1 MKRFFA
7 ALLAAL
13 MVFSL
18 VTIPAVAEGEVVFEV
33 PTVNAQPGDTVSIP
47 VTLTGSNFE
56 CHAMNMNVQ
65 YDAEALTLN
74 SATEGD
80 AISGATMKVLD
91 TESELGKVKLGL
103 LYAYDGM
110 TAGGTLFTMNFTVNE
125 NATGNAALTINVVTF
140 ANMPAGSTTAT
151 PIAYIANNGA
161 VVVGQPETP
170 IPETDTPAPE
180 TPIPETPAP
189 GEEMTLDEALNVQG
203 GTLHFENDAVYPFV
217 VENDY
222 VKSSNQG
229 QGSTQ
234 PGVTTTV
241 NLAASKLLS
250 FNYKVSS
257 EANWDYVFVSIDG
270 TIVAPTDA
278 DSKYIL
284 SGDRA
289 AEWLNYTY
297 IVPEGEHTVT
307 IGYRKD
313 SSGDRL
319 DDTAWLDEIQFMDI
333 VNVTGVEFSQDAL
346 TMPLART
353 AQLEWTVLPAD
364 AANKNVTFASDNT
377 EIATVNA
384 SGLVTSVAPG
394 TVNITVTTVDG
405 GFTDVIA
412 VTVEEA
418 VAVTEIVIAPAA
430 ITIPVTTSVTETL
443 VANVIPENAT
453 DTTVAWTS
461 EDETIA
467 TVSVNGQIKGIAPGT
482 VTINATSANGVTGT
496 CEVTV
501 VAPEDFPGLDSINF
515 TSMNP
520 LPYDNLE
527 VGIGPGYGGTPVL
540 IRRGNTNTLTYTYAT
555 GFSINVEAGQ
565 KIYFNTYWYGGTPGG
580 SNDPNRKDTFMTLYD
595 SEFNYLDHNDDGA
608 SFGISPYSGI
618 EYVFETAGTYYVVV
632 TPYNHASNNGNGKG
646 LVEMHAA
653 EVLPTEIETIELADF
668 SMFAGTNTNIIDRA
682 VFTPAEYE
690 ISDFVFTS
698 SNEAVAS
705 IDADGKVHA
714 LAEGTTTITITD
726 NVSGATASAVLTVN
740 EISEDDYARV
750 VLHVD
755 AGESGVFQDGSGY
768 QMLLDA
774 DATAYGNEI
783 PAQGPLT
790 TGGNAPAGLYDIFE
804 YKIPENADGI
814 LTTSNIVVSGMDY
827 VLVPAGT
834 YDWCITNPTPGDRIW
849 IASDSGSIGGRA
861 NDYTFEAGNTY
872 TFTVSL
878 DGQYDRT
885 DITVTPGI
893 EEPTPTAT
901 PAITP
906 TPTPAPTPDPGA
918 TGWGFETDPFAEGW
932 TIRDDD
938 GDGYNWEWMDAS
950 DSDYNVYEGTHCMAS
965 ASYQNSAFGGGTA
978 LNPDNWLISPAFT
991 AGSTV
996 TFWYAGQD
1004 PSYSAEPFGVY
1015 VIANGTTSAELGHFT
1030 ASDTYQQGSVDISDF
1045 AGQTV
1050 QVAFRH
1056 YNITDM
1062 FRLNLDLVEVS
1073 GGGSTP
1079 NTPVPPT
1086 ENPVTPEP
1094 GTVTGWGF
1102 ETDPFAEGWT
1112 VRDDDGDGFNWE
1124 WIESATGYYNIYEG
1138 THCMSSVSYDNETNT
1153 ALTPDN
1159 WLISPEFVAGS
1170 TVTFWYAGQDPD
1182 YAAEPFG
1189 VYVIA
1194 NGTASAELGH
1204 FTASDTYQQG
1214 SVDISDF
1221 AGQTVQVAFRH
1232 YNITD
1237 MFRLNLDLVEVSGG
1251 GETPTENPVTPVPPT
1266 TIPEPT
1272 LVPHD
1277 VTFSAAAPA
1286 SVAAGEEFQV
1296 AVNIGGVIDYE
1307 AHVLNLRLDY
1317 DTDAFEYLHDEPGAV
1332 MNQMIENSGTA
1343 ILDGFSIPG
1352 SIRFGAM
1359 MPNAGFTAYGTLFT
1373 LTFRAKADAV
1383 NGEHNFDLNVVEFNN
1398 FPMGGT
1404 STPIEHTD
1412 VDAIVEVTGGSTVTP
1427 TPTEVPTPTPGPG
1440 SDLDEAMNVAGGTLH
1455 FTTDGDYPWIVEET
1469 WGKSTNINVASSTS
1483 TVSTTVT
1490 AAAGDILQFDFRSFG
1505 EGSGD
1510 TVWDGLHLFIDG
1522 TEVAKW
1528 NRVETWTTYAV
1539 ELTAGEHTVTW
1550 TYQKDSSVDKEG
1562 DYANVDNV
1570 YVGAP
1575 VVPTSIEVENVTVP
1589 AGRRA
1594 TVAYTVLPAEAFNKN
1609 VTFSIANTAIATV
1622 NENGVVVGVAE
1633 GTTTVTVTSVA
1644 DPTVSGSATVTVTES
1659 LPTVN
1664 LEGYI
1669 AFDPEG
1675 TSGIWGGFAD
1685 YDPSVIE
1692 NFGTMGSTFGGAF
1705 AGGNVY
1711 GFMYDSDTNDTRFY
1725 IMDADTH
1732 QVAYP
1737 GTSAGRVVV
1746 AMAYNHAEG
1755 EMYAIAENDADGRS
1769 IYTVN
1774 LATGTL
1780 TEVAA
1785 LNAGAETIMTLAI
1798 DGSGNAYGLSYEATN
1813 AVLYSINL
1821 TNGNCTAIGGTG
1833 HGLEYVQSTVWDHN
1847 TNQLFWA
1854 QYSKV
1859 DNDKGQLFVIDPATG
1874 AATLCGTIGTGAE
1887 VTVLYTKNNMPVA
1900 PIEVPE
1906 YDVIFVDG
1914 LTNEPIPGGYTVE
1927 AGTILDEADF
1937 PTPPEHEGYVFTGWD
1952 YNGAPVYSDLTI
1964 KARYRDPSATT
1975 ATISL
1980 TVGDVWGDGSGY
1992 QMLLDA
1998 DATAFGNEIPA
2009 EGPLTQSGNAPAGL
2023 YDAFEYKIPVNA
2035 DGSTTTSNIV
2045 INNTVTIEVPAGTY
2059 DWCIANPTPGDRIWI
2074 ASAQG
2079 NIGGR
2084 ADDYE
2089 FEAGYTYNFTVYLL
2103 GQNDA
2108 TDVEII
2114 PGGGETPVITDSP
2127 TPVITNSP
2135 TPEPPTDTPEPGDET
2150 PTPEIPT
2157 DAPTPEIP
2165 TDVPEP
2171 VTPAP
2176 GDVIF
2181 SVGGVHYVAAGSQV
2195 NVDLTI
2201 NGEYEANGMNIWVQ
2215 YDAENLTLNNVE
2227 NGEIMNAI
2235 GNLGGMNILDFT
2247 SIPGSVR
2254 LGSMLPTDP
2263 VSGSGTIFTM
2273 NFTVAEGLED
2283 GTELPIEIL
2292 VKEFFNMPVGGEN
2305 TPIAFFAENGAIVV
2319 GSEPIVTDEPGV
2331 TDEPT
2336 AVPTDAPNPPI
2347 TGAMSLIGVGI
2358 AAIVA
2363 SAGVVIFRKKEED

>member
-170 IPETDTPAPE
+170 IPETPIPETPAPE

-203 GTLHFENDAVYPFV
+203 GTLHFENDADYPFV

-229 QGSTQ
+229 QRNTQ

-241 NLAASKLLS
+241 NLTASKLLS

-270 TIVAPTDA
+270 TVVAPTDA

-333 VNVTGVEFSQDAL
+333 VNVTGVEFSQETL

-377 EIATVNA
+377 EVATVNK

-394 TVNITVTTVDG
+394 TANITVTTVDG

-565 KIYFNTYWYGGTPGG
+565 KIYFNTYWYGGTPGD

-668 SMFAGTNTNIIDRA
+668 SMFTGTNTNIIDRA
-682 VFTPAEYE
+682 VFTPEEYE

-726 NVSGATASAVLTVN
+726 NVSNATASAVLTVN
-740 EISEDDYARV
+740 EISEDDYAMI
-750 VLHVD
+750 VLNVN
-755 AGESGVFQDGSGY
+755 AGETGVFQDGSGY

-790 TGGNAPAGLYDIFE
+790 QSGNAPAGLYDIFE

-849 IASDSGSIGGRA
+849 IASSQGNIGGRA

-893 EEPTPTAT
+893 EQPTPTAT

-950 DSDYNVYEGTHCMAS
+950 GSNYNVYEGTHCMAS

-1004 PSYSAEPFGVY
+1004 PNYAAEPFGVY
-1015 VIANGTTSAELGHFT
+1015 VIANGTTSDELGHFT
-1030 ASDTYQQGSVDISDF
+1030 ASNTYQQGSVDISAY
-1045 AGQTV
+1045 AGETV

-1056 YNITDM
+1056 YGVTDM

-1073 GGGSTP
+1073 GGG
-1079 NTPVPPT
+1079 
-1086 ENPVTPEP
+1086 TPEP
-1094 GTVTGWGF
+1094 
-1102 ETDPFAEGWT
+1102 
-1112 VRDDDGDGFNWE
+1112 
-1124 WIESATGYYNIYEG
+1124 
-1138 THCMSSVSYDNETNT
+1138 
-1153 ALTPDN
+1153 
-1159 WLISPEFVAGS
+1159 
-1170 TVTFWYAGQDPD
+1170 
-1182 YAAEPFG
+1182 
-1189 VYVIA
+1189 
-1194 NGTASAELGH
+1194 
-1204 FTASDTYQQG
+1204 
-1214 SVDISDF
+1214 
-1221 AGQTVQVAFRH
+1221 
-1232 YNITD
+1232 
-1237 MFRLNLDLVEVSGG
+1237 
-1251 GETPTENPVTPVPPT
+1251 PTENPVTPVPPT

-1272 LVPHD
+1272 LVPLD

-1373 LTFRAKADAV
+1373 LTFRAKADAA

-1427 TPTEVPTPTPGPG
+1427 TPTEVPTPTPGPV

-1505 EGSGD
+1505 EGFGD

-1539 ELTAGEHTVTW
+1539 ELTAGEHTITW

-1644 DPTVSGSATVTVTES
+1644 DPTVSGSATVTVTEA

-1725 IMDADTH
+1725 IMNADTH

-1755 EMYAIAENDADGRS
+1755 EMYAVAANDADGRS
-1769 IYTVN
+1769 LYTVN

-1798 DGSGNAYGLSYEATN
+1798 DGSGNAYGLSYAATN

-1859 DNDKGQLFVIDPATG
+1859 ENDKGQLFVIDPATG
-1874 AATLCGTIGTGAE
+1874 AATLCGTIGSGAE

-2059 DWCIANPTPGDRIWI
+2059 DWCITNPTPGDRIWI

-2157 DAPTPEIP
+2157 DTPAPIE
-2165 TDVPEP
+2165 
-2171 VTPAP
+2171 TPAP

-2195 NVDLTI
+2195 SVDLTI

-2215 YDAENLTLNNVE
+2215 YDAEKLTLNSVDE
-2227 NGEIMNAI
+2227 GEIMKAI
-2235 GNLGGMNILDFT
+2235 KDLGGMNILDFQ

-2263 VSGSGTIFTM
+2263 VSGSGKIFTM

-2283 GTELPIEIL
+2283 GTEMPIEIL

-2305 TPIAFFAENGAIVV
+2305 TPIAFFAENGSIVV

>member
-170 IPETDTPAPE
+170 VPETPIPETPAPE

-203 GTLHFENDAVYPFV
+203 GTLHFENDADYPFV

-229 QGSTQ
+229 QRNTQ

-241 NLAASKLLS
+241 NLTASKLLS

-319 DDTAWLDEIQFMDI
+319 DDTAWLDEIQFTDI

-377 EIATVNA
+377 EVATVNA
-384 SGLVTSVAPG
+384 SGLVTGVAPG
-394 TVNITVTTVDG
+394 TANITVTTVDG

-515 TSMNP
+515 TNMNP

-565 KIYFNTYWYGGTPGG
+565 KIYFNTYWYGGTPGD

-668 SMFAGTNTNIIDRA
+668 SMFTGTNTNIVNRA
-682 VFTPAEYE
+682 VFTPEEYE

-705 IDADGKVHA
+705 IDADGKVYA

-726 NVSGATASAVLTVN
+726 NVSNATASAVLTVN
-740 EISEDDYARV
+740 EISEDDYAMI
-750 VLHVD
+750 VLNVN
-755 AGESGVFQDGSGY
+755 AGETGVFQDGSGY

-790 TGGNAPAGLYDIFE
+790 QSGNAPAGLYDVFE

-893 EEPTPTAT
+893 EQPTPTAT

-950 DSDYNVYEGTHCMAS
+950 GSNYNVYEGTHCMAS
-965 ASYQNSAFGGGTA
+965 ASFQNNPFGGGTA

-1004 PSYSAEPFGVY
+1004 PNYSAEPFGVY
-1015 VIANGTTSAELGHFT
+1015 VIANGTTSDELGHFT
-1030 ASDTYQQGSVDISDF
+1030 ASNTYQQGSVDISAY

-1056 YNITDM
+1056 YGITDM

-1073 GGGSTP
+1073 GGG
-1079 NTPVPPT
+1079 
-1086 ENPVTPEP
+1086 TPEP
-1094 GTVTGWGF
+1094 
-1102 ETDPFAEGWT
+1102 
-1112 VRDDDGDGFNWE
+1112 
-1124 WIESATGYYNIYEG
+1124 
-1138 THCMSSVSYDNETNT
+1138 
-1153 ALTPDN
+1153 
-1159 WLISPEFVAGS
+1159 
-1170 TVTFWYAGQDPD
+1170 
-1182 YAAEPFG
+1182 
-1189 VYVIA
+1189 
-1194 NGTASAELGH
+1194 
-1204 FTASDTYQQG
+1204 
-1214 SVDISDF
+1214 
-1221 AGQTVQVAFRH
+1221 
-1232 YNITD
+1232 
-1237 MFRLNLDLVEVSGG
+1237 
-1251 GETPTENPVTPVPPT
+1251 PTENPVTPVPPT

-1272 LVPHD
+1272 LVPLD

-1373 LTFRAKADAV
+1373 LTFRAKADAA

-1505 EGSGD
+1505 EGFGD

-1644 DPTVSGSATVTVTES
+1644 DPTVSGSATVTVTEA

-1711 GFMYDSDTNDTRFY
+1711 GFMYNSDTNDTRFY
-1725 IMDADTH
+1725 IMNADTH

-1737 GTSAGRVVV
+1737 GTSAGRTVV

-1755 EMYAIAENDADGRS
+1755 EMYAIAANDADGRS

-1785 LNAGAETIMTLAI
+1785 LNAGADTIMTLAI
-1798 DGSGNAYGLSYEATN
+1798 DGSGNAYGLSYEANN

-1833 HGLEYVQSTVWDHN
+1833 HGLEYVQATVWDHN

-1859 DNDKGQLFVIDPATG
+1859 ATDKGQLFVIDPATG

-2045 INNTVTIEVPAGTY
+2045 INNTITIEVPAGTY

-2157 DAPTPEIP
+2157 DT
-2165 TDVPEP
+2165 PEP

-2195 NVDLTI
+2195 SVDLTI
-2201 NGEYEANGMNIWVQ
+2201 DGEYEANGMNIWVQ
-2215 YDAENLTLNNVE
+2215 YDAEKLTLNSVDE
-2227 NGEIMNAI
+2227 GEIMKAI
-2235 GNLGGMNILDFT
+2235 KDLGGMNILDFQ

-2263 VSGSGTIFTM
+2263 VSGSGKIFTM

-2283 GTELPIEIL
+2283 GTEMPIEIL

-2305 TPIAFFAENGAIVV
+2305 TPIAFFAENGSIVV

>member
-170 IPETDTPAPE
+170 IPETPIPETPAPE

-203 GTLHFENDAVYPFV
+203 GTLHFENDADYPFV

-229 QGSTQ
+229 QRNTQ

-241 NLAASKLLS
+241 NLTASKLLS

-353 AQLEWTVLPAD
+353 AQLEWIVLPAD

-377 EIATVNA
+377 EVATVNA
-384 SGLVTSVAPG
+384 SGLVTGVAPG
-394 TVNITVTTVDG
+394 TANITVTTVDG

-515 TSMNP
+515 TSMNS

-565 KIYFNTYWYGGTPGG
+565 KIYFNTYWYGGTPGD

-668 SMFAGTNTNIIDRA
+668 SMFTGTNTNIIDRA
-682 VFTPAEYE
+682 VFTPEEYE

-705 IDADGKVHA
+705 IDADGKVFA

-726 NVSGATASAVLTVN
+726 NVSNATASAVLTVN
-740 EISEDDYARV
+740 EISEDDYAMI
-750 VLHVD
+750 VLNVN
-755 AGESGVFQDGSGY
+755 AGETGVFQDGSGY

-790 TGGNAPAGLYDIFE
+790 QSGNAPAGLYDIFE

-849 IASDSGSIGGRA
+849 IASSQGNIGGRA

-872 TFTVSL
+872 TLTVSL

-950 DSDYNVYEGTHCMAS
+950 GSNYNVYEGTHCMAS

-1004 PSYSAEPFGVY
+1004 PNYAAEPFGVY
-1015 VIANGTTSAELGHFT
+1015 VIANGTTSDELGHFT
-1030 ASDTYQQGSVDISDF
+1030 ASNTYQQGSVDISAY

-1056 YNITDM
+1056 YGVTDM

-1073 GGGSTP
+1073 GGG
-1079 NTPVPPT
+1079 
-1086 ENPVTPEP
+1086 TPEP
-1094 GTVTGWGF
+1094 
-1102 ETDPFAEGWT
+1102 
-1112 VRDDDGDGFNWE
+1112 
-1124 WIESATGYYNIYEG
+1124 
-1138 THCMSSVSYDNETNT
+1138 
-1153 ALTPDN
+1153 
-1159 WLISPEFVAGS
+1159 
-1170 TVTFWYAGQDPD
+1170 
-1182 YAAEPFG
+1182 
-1189 VYVIA
+1189 
-1194 NGTASAELGH
+1194 
-1204 FTASDTYQQG
+1204 
-1214 SVDISDF
+1214 
-1221 AGQTVQVAFRH
+1221 
-1232 YNITD
+1232 
-1237 MFRLNLDLVEVSGG
+1237 
-1251 GETPTENPVTPVPPT
+1251 PTENPVTPVPPT

-1272 LVPHD
+1272 LVPLD

-1373 LTFRAKADAV
+1373 LTFRAKADAA

-1404 STPIEHTD
+1404 STPIDHTD
-1412 VDAIVEVTGGSTVTP
+1412 VDAIVEVTGGSNVTP
-1427 TPTEVPTPTPGPG
+1427 TPTEVPTPTPTPGPV

-1505 EGSGD
+1505 EGFGD

-1644 DPTVSGSATVTVTES
+1644 DPTVSGSATVTVTEA

-1725 IMDADTH
+1725 IMNADTH

-1755 EMYAIAENDADGRS
+1755 EMYAVAANDADGRS
-1769 IYTVN
+1769 LYTVN

-1798 DGSGNAYGLSYEATN
+1798 DGSGNAYGLSYAATN

-1859 DNDKGQLFVIDPATG
+1859 ENDKGQLFVIDPATG
-1874 AATLCGTIGTGAE
+1874 AATLCGTIGSGAE

-2084 ADDYE
+2084 ADDYT

-2114 PGGGETPVITDSP
+2114 PGGGEAPVITDSP

-2157 DAPTPEIP
+2157 DT
-2165 TDVPEP
+2165 PEP

-2181 SVGGVHYVAAGSQV
+2181 SVGGAHYVAAGSQV
-2195 NVDLTI
+2195 SVDLTI
-2201 NGEYEANGMNIWVQ
+2201 DGEYEANGMNIWVQ
-2215 YDAENLTLNNVE
+2215 YDAEKLTLNSVDE
-2227 NGEIMNAI
+2227 GEIMKAI
-2235 GNLGGMNILDFT
+2235 KDLGGMNILDFQ

-2263 VSGSGTIFTM
+2263 VSGSGKIFTM

-2283 GTELPIEIL
+2283 GTEMPIEIL

-2305 TPIAFFAENGAIVV
+2305 TPIAFFAENGSIVV

>member
-1 MKRFFA
+1 VEWRSTHAIRSIHEAIADLPAGAEQGFRLIKCWKENHMKRFFA

-161 VVVGQPETP
+161 VVVGQPATP
-170 IPETDTPAPE
+170 VPETDTPAPATPIPE

-203 GTLHFENDAVYPFV
+203 GTLHFENDADYPFV

-229 QGSTQ
+229 QRNTQ

-241 NLAASKLLS
+241 NLTASKLLS

-319 DDTAWLDEIQFMDI
+319 DDTAWLDEIQFTDI

-377 EIATVNA
+377 EVATVNA
-384 SGLVTSVAPG
+384 SGLVTGVAPG
-394 TVNITVTTVDG
+394 TANITVTTVDG

-515 TSMNP
+515 TNMNP

-565 KIYFNTYWYGGTPGG
+565 KIYFNTYWYGGTPGD

-668 SMFAGTNTNIIDRA
+668 SMFTGTNTNIIDRA
-682 VFTPAEYE
+682 VFTPEEYE

-705 IDADGKVHA
+705 IDADGKVFA

-726 NVSGATASAVLTVN
+726 NVSNATASAVLTVN
-740 EISEDDYARV
+740 EISEDDYAMI
-750 VLHVD
+750 VLNVN
-755 AGESGVFQDGSGY
+755 AGETGVFQDGSGY

-790 TGGNAPAGLYDIFE
+790 QSGNAPAGLYDVFE

-893 EEPTPTAT
+893 EQPTPTAT

-950 DSDYNVYEGTHCMAS
+950 GSNYNVYEGTHCMAS
-965 ASYQNSAFGGGTA
+965 ASFQNSPFGGGTA
-978 LNPDNWLISPAFT
+978 LNPDNWLISPEFV
-991 AGSTV
+991 AGNTV

-1004 PSYSAEPFGVY
+1004 PDYAAETFGVY

-1030 ASDTYQQGSVDISDF
+1030 ASGTYQQGSVDISDF

-1056 YNITDM
+1056 YGVTDM

-1086 ENPVTPEP
+1086 
-1094 GTVTGWGF
+1094 
-1102 ETDPFAEGWT
+1102 
-1112 VRDDDGDGFNWE
+1112 
-1124 WIESATGYYNIYEG
+1124 
-1138 THCMSSVSYDNETNT
+1138 
-1153 ALTPDN
+1153 
-1159 WLISPEFVAGS
+1159 
-1170 TVTFWYAGQDPD
+1170 
-1182 YAAEPFG
+1182 
-1189 VYVIA
+1189 
-1194 NGTASAELGH
+1194 
-1204 FTASDTYQQG
+1204 
-1214 SVDISDF
+1214 
-1221 AGQTVQVAFRH
+1221 
-1232 YNITD
+1232 
-1237 MFRLNLDLVEVSGG
+1237 
-1251 GETPTENPVTPVPPT
+1251 

-1272 LVPHD
+1272 LVPLD

-1373 LTFRAKADAV
+1373 LTFRAKADAA

-1505 EGSGD
+1505 EGFGD

-1539 ELTAGEHTVTW
+1539 ELTAGEHTITW

-1622 NENGVVVGVAE
+1622 NENGVIVGVAE

-1644 DPTVSGSATVTVTES
+1644 DPTVSGSATVTVTEA

-1692 NFGTMGSTFGGAF
+1692 NFGAMGSTFGGAF

-1711 GFMYDSDTNDTRFY
+1711 GFMYNSDTNDTRFY
-1725 IMDADTH
+1725 IMNADTH

-1755 EMYAIAENDADGRS
+1755 EMYAVAVNDADGRS
-1769 IYTVN
+1769 LYTVN
-1774 LATGTL
+1774 LATGML

-1798 DGSGNAYGLSYEATN
+1798 DGSGNAYGLSYAEAN

-1854 QYSKV
+1854 QYSRV
-1859 DNDKGQLFVIDPATG
+1859 ENDKGQLFVIDPATG

-1927 AGTILDEADF
+1927 AGTVLDEADF

-2009 EGPLTQSGNAPAGL
+2009 QGPLTQSGNAPAGL

-2157 DAPTPEIP
+2157 DT
-2165 TDVPEP
+2165 PEP

-2181 SVGGVHYVAAGSQV
+2181 SVGGTHYVAAGSQV
-2195 NVDLTI
+2195 SVDLTI
-2201 NGEYEANGMNIWVQ
+2201 DGEYEANGMNIWVQ
-2215 YDAENLTLNNVE
+2215 YDAEKLTLNSVDE
-2227 NGEIMNAI
+2227 GEIMKAI
-2235 GNLGGMNILDFT
+2235 KDLGGMNILDFQ

-2263 VSGSGTIFTM
+2263 VSGSGKIFTM

-2283 GTELPIEIL
+2283 GTEMPIEIL

-2305 TPIAFFAENGAIVV
+2305 TPIAFFAENGSIVV

>member
-203 GTLHFENDAVYPFV
+203 GTLHFENDANYPFV

-333 VNVTGVEFSQDAL
+333 VNVTGVEFSQETL

-377 EIATVNA
+377 EVATVNKN
-384 SGLVTSVAPG
+384 GLVTSVAPG

-950 DSDYNVYEGTHCMAS
+950 ASDYNVYEGTHCMAS

-1030 ASDTYQQGSVDISDF
+1030 ASSTYQQGSVDISAY
-1045 AGQTV
+1045 AGQPV

-1102 ETDPFAEGWT
+1102 ETDPFVEGWT

-1505 EGSGD
+1505 EGFGN

-1539 ELTAGEHTVTW
+1539 ELTAGEHTITW

-1644 DPTVSGSATVTVTES
+1644 DPTVSGSATVTVTEA

-1725 IMDADTH
+1725 IMNADTH

-1755 EMYAIAENDADGRS
+1755 EMYAIAANDADGRS
-1769 IYTVN
+1769 LYTVN

-2157 DAPTPEIP
+2157 DT
-2165 TDVPEP
+2165 PEP

-2336 AVPTDAPNPPI
+2336 AVPTDAPNPPV

>member
-1 MKRFFA
+1 MKKFLAMLVA
-7 ALLAAL
+7 AM
-13 MVFSL
+13 MVLSL
-18 VTIPAVAEGEVVFEV
+18 VAIPVLADGEVVFAVENA
-33 PTVNAQPGDTVSIP
+33 PATATPGTEITVNLTVNGTFEAHVLNMQFNYNADAFEYVSHTRGDVLNQIIDLGGTQLVDATTIPGSMRLGVMMPTAAFTQSGTICS
-47 VTLTGSNFE
+47 VTLRVKEGAANGASDLALVITEFKNFPTGG
-56 CHAMNMNVQ
+56 Q
-65 YDAEALTLN
+65 
-74 SATEGD
+74 
-80 AISGATMKVLD
+80 
-91 TESELGKVKLGL
+91 
-103 LYAYDGM
+103 
-110 TAGGTLFTMNFTVNE
+110 
-125 NATGNAALTINVVTF
+125 
-140 ANMPAGSTTAT
+140 AT
-151 PIAYIANNGA
+151 PIANVVNNATVTITG
-161 VVVGQPETP
+161 GSEPTP
-170 IPETDTPAPE
+170 VPPTEEPTPTQNPN
-180 TPIPETPAP
+180 TPAP
-189 GEEMTLDEALNVQG
+189 GGMA
-203 GTLHFENDAVYPFV
+203 
-217 VENDY
+217 
-222 VKSSNQG
+222 
-229 QGSTQ
+229 
-234 PGVTTTV
+234 
-241 NLAASKLLS
+241 
-250 FNYKVSS
+250 
-257 EANWDYVFVSIDG
+257 
-270 TIVAPTDA
+270 TI
-278 DSKYIL
+278 SL
-284 SGDRA
+284 
-289 AEWLNYTY
+289 
-297 IVPEGEHTVT
+297 
-307 IGYRKD
+307 
-313 SSGDRL
+313 
-319 DDTAWLDEIQFMDI
+319 
-333 VNVTGVEFSQDAL
+333 
-346 TMPLART
+346 
-353 AQLEWTVLPAD
+353 
-364 AANKNVTFASDNT
+364 
-377 EIATVNA
+377 
-384 SGLVTSVAPG
+384 
-394 TVNITVTTVDG
+394 
-405 GFTDVIA
+405 
-412 VTVEEA
+412 
-418 VAVTEIVIAPAA
+418 
-430 ITIPVTTSVTETL
+430 
-443 VANVIPENAT
+443 
-453 DTTVAWTS
+453 
-461 EDETIA
+461 
-467 TVSVNGQIKGIAPGT
+467 
-482 VTINATSANGVTGT
+482 
-496 CEVTV
+496 
-501 VAPEDFPGLDSINF
+501 
-515 TSMNP
+515 
-520 LPYDNLE
+520 
-527 VGIGPGYGGTPVL
+527 
-540 IRRGNTNTLTYTYAT
+540 
-555 GFSINVEAGQ
+555 
-565 KIYFNTYWYGGTPGG
+565 
-580 SNDPNRKDTFMTLYD
+580 
-595 SEFNYLDHNDDGA
+595 
-608 SFGISPYSGI
+608 
-618 EYVFETAGTYYVVV
+618 TAG
-632 TPYNHASNNGNGKG
+632 
-646 LVEMHAA
+646 
-653 EVLPTEIETIELADF
+653 D
-668 SMFAGTNTNIIDRA
+668 
-682 VFTPAEYE
+682 VF
-690 ISDFVFTS
+690 
-698 SNEAVAS
+698 
-705 IDADGKVHA
+705 G
-714 LAEGTTTITITD
+714 
-726 NVSGATASAVLTVN
+726 
-740 EISEDDYARV
+740 
-750 VLHVD
+750 
-755 AGESGVFQDGSGY
+755 DGSGY

-774 DATAYGNEI
+774 DATAFGNEI
-783 PAQGPLT
+783 PAEGPLT
-790 TGGNAPAGLYDIFE
+790 LSGNAPAGLYDAFE
-804 YKIPENADGI
+804 YKIPVNADGST
-814 LTTSNIVVSGMDY
+814 TTSNVV
-827 VLVPAGT
+827 VNNTVTIQVPAGT
-834 YDWCITNPTPGDRIW
+834 YDWCLTNPTPGDRIW
-849 IASDSGSIGGRA
+849 IASSQGNVGGRA
-861 NDYTFEAGNTY
+861 DDYTFEAGYTY
-872 TFTVSL
+872 NFTVYL
-878 DGQYDRT
+878 LGQNDAT
-885 DITVTPGI
+885 DVEIIGGGTPNTPVP
-893 EEPTPTAT
+893 PTQNPS
-901 PAITP
+901 
-906 TPTPAPTPDPGA
+906 TPAPGGA

-950 DSDYNVYEGTHCMAS
+950 GSNYNVYEGTHCMAS
-965 ASYQNSAFGGGTA
+965 ASFQNNPFGGGTA

-1004 PSYSAEPFGVY
+1004 PNYAAEPFGVY

-1030 ASDTYQQGSVDISDF
+1030 ASNTYQQGSVDISAY
-1045 AGQTV
+1045 AGQPV

-1056 YNITDM
+1056 YGVTDM

-1086 ENPVTPEP
+1086 
-1094 GTVTGWGF
+1094 
-1102 ETDPFAEGWT
+1102 
-1112 VRDDDGDGFNWE
+1112 
-1124 WIESATGYYNIYEG
+1124 
-1138 THCMSSVSYDNETNT
+1138 
-1153 ALTPDN
+1153 
-1159 WLISPEFVAGS
+1159 
-1170 TVTFWYAGQDPD
+1170 
-1182 YAAEPFG
+1182 
-1189 VYVIA
+1189 
-1194 NGTASAELGH
+1194 
-1204 FTASDTYQQG
+1204 
-1214 SVDISDF
+1214 
-1221 AGQTVQVAFRH
+1221 
-1232 YNITD
+1232 
-1237 MFRLNLDLVEVSGG
+1237 
-1251 GETPTENPVTPVPPT
+1251 
-1266 TIPEPT
+1266 TIPKPT
-1272 LVPHD
+1272 LVPLD

-1373 LTFRAKADAV
+1373 LTFRAKADAA

-1427 TPTEVPTPTPGPG
+1427 TPTEVPTPTPGPV

-1455 FTTDGDYPWIVEET
+1455 FNTDGDYPWIVEET

-1505 EGSGD
+1505 EGFGD

-1539 ELTAGEHTVTW
+1539 ELTAGEHTITW

-1644 DPTVSGSATVTVTES
+1644 DPTVSATATVTVTEA

-1669 AFDPEG
+1669 AYDPEG
-1675 TSGIWGGFAD
+1675 TSNIWGGFAD

-1725 IMDADTH
+1725 IMNADTH

-1755 EMYAIAENDADGRS
+1755 EMYAIAANDADGRS

-1785 LNAGAETIMTLAI
+1785 LNAGDETIMTLAI

-1859 DNDKGQLFVIDPATG
+1859 ETDKGQLFVIDPATG

-2009 EGPLTQSGNAPAGL
+2009 EGPLTLSGNAPAGL

-2035 DGSTTTSNIV
+2035 DGSTTTSNV
-2045 INNTVTIEVPAGTY
+2045 VVNNTVTIQVPAGTY
-2059 DWCIANPTPGDRIWI
+2059 DWCLTNPTPGDRIWI
-2074 ASAQG
+2074 ASSQG
-2079 NIGGR
+2079 NVGGR
-2084 ADDYE
+2084 ADDYT

-2114 PGGGETPVITDSP
+2114 GGGTPNTPVPPTQNPSTPAPGGATGWGFETDPFAEGWTIRDDDGDGYNWEWMDASGSNYNVYEGTHCMASASFQNNPFGGGTALNPDNWLISPAFTAGSTVTFWYAGQDPNYAAEPFGVYVIANGTTSDELAYFTASNTYQQGSVDISDFAGQTVQVAFRHYDITDMFRLNLDL
-2127 TPVITNSP
+2127 VEADAGG
-2135 TPEPPTDTPEPGDET
+2135 EPPVP
-2150 PTPEIPT
+2150 PT
-2157 DAPTPEIP
+2157 DAPITEAPITEAPITEAP
-2165 TDVPEP
+2165 ITEAPITEAPITEAPITEAPITDEP

-2195 NVDLTI
+2195 SVDLTI
-2201 NGEYEANGMNIWVQ
+2201 DGEYEANGMNIWVQ
-2215 YDAENLTLNNVE
+2215 YDAEKLTLNSVDE
-2227 NGEIMNAI
+2227 GEIMKAI
-2235 GNLGGMNILDFT
+2235 KDLGGMNILDFQ

-2263 VSGSGTIFTM
+2263 VSGSGKIFTM

-2283 GTELPIEIL
+2283 GTEMPIEIL

-2305 TPIAFFAENGAIVV
+2305 TPIAFFAENGSIVV

>member
-151 PIAYIANNGA
+151 PIPYIANNGA

-170 IPETDTPAPE
+170 IPETPIPETPAPE

-203 GTLHFENDAVYPFV
+203 GTLHFENDADYPFV

-229 QGSTQ
+229 QRNTQ

-241 NLAASKLLS
+241 NLTASKLLS

-319 DDTAWLDEIQFMDI
+319 DDTAWLDEIQFTDI

-377 EIATVNA
+377 EVATVNA
-384 SGLVTSVAPG
+384 SGLVTGVAPG
-394 TVNITVTTVDG
+394 TANITVTTVDG

-430 ITIPVTTSVTETL
+430 ITIPVTSSVTETL

-515 TSMNP
+515 TNMNP

-565 KIYFNTYWYGGTPGG
+565 KIYFNTYWYGGTPGD

-668 SMFAGTNTNIIDRA
+668 SMFTGTNTNIIDRA
-682 VFTPAEYE
+682 VFTPEEYE

-705 IDADGKVHA
+705 IDADGKVFA

-726 NVSGATASAVLTVN
+726 NVSNATASAVLTVN
-740 EISEDDYARV
+740 EISEDDYAMI
-750 VLHVD
+750 VLNVN
-755 AGESGVFQDGSGY
+755 AGETGVFQDGSGY

-790 TGGNAPAGLYDIFE
+790 QSGNAPAGLYDIFE

-872 TFTVSL
+872 TLTVSL

-950 DSDYNVYEGTHCMAS
+950 GSNYNVYEGTHCMAS
-965 ASYQNSAFGGGTA
+965 ASFQNSPFGGGTA
-978 LNPDNWLISPAFT
+978 LNPDNWLISPEFV
-991 AGSTV
+991 AGNTV

-1004 PSYSAEPFGVY
+1004 PDYSAETFGVY

-1030 ASDTYQQGSVDISDF
+1030 ASDTYQQGSVDISAY

-1056 YNITDM
+1056 YGVTDM

-1073 GGGSTP
+1073 GGG
-1079 NTPVPPT
+1079 
-1086 ENPVTPEP
+1086 TPEP
-1094 GTVTGWGF
+1094 
-1102 ETDPFAEGWT
+1102 
-1112 VRDDDGDGFNWE
+1112 
-1124 WIESATGYYNIYEG
+1124 
-1138 THCMSSVSYDNETNT
+1138 
-1153 ALTPDN
+1153 
-1159 WLISPEFVAGS
+1159 
-1170 TVTFWYAGQDPD
+1170 
-1182 YAAEPFG
+1182 
-1189 VYVIA
+1189 
-1194 NGTASAELGH
+1194 
-1204 FTASDTYQQG
+1204 
-1214 SVDISDF
+1214 
-1221 AGQTVQVAFRH
+1221 
-1232 YNITD
+1232 
-1237 MFRLNLDLVEVSGG
+1237 
-1251 GETPTENPVTPVPPT
+1251 PTENPVTPVPPT

-1272 LVPHD
+1272 LVPLD

-1343 ILDGFSIPG
+1343 ILDGSSIPG

-1373 LTFRAKADAV
+1373 LTFRAKADAA

-1412 VDAIVEVTGGSTVTP
+1412 VDAIVEVTGGSSVTP

-1469 WGKSTNINVASSTS
+1469 WGKSTNVNVANSTS

-1490 AAAGDILQFDFRSFG
+1490 AAAGDILQFDFMSFG
-1505 EGSGD
+1505 EGAGD
-1510 TVWDGLHLFIDG
+1510 YVWDGLHLTVDG
-1522 TEVAKW
+1522 TEVMKW
-1528 NRVETWTTYAV
+1528 SRVETWTTYAV
-1539 ELTAGEHTVTW
+1539 ELTAGEHTVAW
-1550 TYQKDSSVDKEG
+1550 SYQKDGSVDREG
-1562 DYANVDNV
+1562 DYATVDNV

-1575 VVPTSIEVENVTVP
+1575 VTPNAINVEAVSVP

-1594 TVAYTVLPAEAFNKN
+1594 TVSYTVLPAEAFNKN
-1609 VTFSIANTAIATV
+1609 VTFSTANTAIATV

-1644 DPTVSGSATVTVTES
+1644 DPTVSGSATVTVTEA

-1725 IMDADTH
+1725 IMNADTH

-1755 EMYAIAENDADGRS
+1755 EMYAIAANDADGRS

-1780 TEVAA
+1780 TEVAV
-1785 LNAGAETIMTLAI
+1785 LNAGADTIMTLAI
-1798 DGSGNAYGLSYEATN
+1798 DGSGNAYGLSYAATN

-1859 DNDKGQLFVIDPATG
+1859 ETDKGQLFVIDPATG

-1906 YDVIFVDG
+1906 YNVTFVDG

-2045 INNTVTIEVPAGTY
+2045 INNTITIEVPAGTY

-2157 DAPTPEIP
+2157 DT
-2165 TDVPEP
+2165 PEP

-2195 NVDLTI
+2195 SVDLTI
-2201 NGEYEANGMNIWVQ
+2201 DGEYEANGMNIWVQ
-2215 YDAENLTLNNVE
+2215 YDAEKLTLNSVDE
-2227 NGEIMNAI
+2227 GEIMKAI
-2235 GNLGGMNILDFT
+2235 KDLGGMNILDFQ

-2263 VSGSGTIFTM
+2263 VSGSGKIFTM

-2283 GTELPIEIL
+2283 GTEMPIEIL

-2305 TPIAFFAENGAIVV
+2305 TPIAFFAENGSIIV